1 MHPAEAAHGEG
12 LLLATLLQLIVIVL
26 AARAANLAMRRCGQ
40 PGVVGEI
47 IAGLLLGPSC
57 FGALLPQAAAFLFQG
72 PAAAPIGVLSQ
83 IGLILLMFQIGSE
96 FHFGQLAQPGRR
108 KAVAAI
114 AAASLAVPLGAGLL
128 LGLYSAPFLAAGTDR
143 LVYSLFFAVAMAI
156 TAVPVLGRILREFGL
171 TRTPLGVIAISA
183 AAVNDVV
190 GWVLLGLVSAFATAR
205 LSLPHA
211 ALQLAGIAGFALLLW
226 YLGRPLADRLVRRYQ
241 VTGGTAEGQLPGSLM
256 AIVLALLFAAAICTS
271 RLGLFAIFGGF
282 AVGLLFHRH
291 RAFVEAWRR
300 QVGQFVLVFFLPVFF
315 TCTGLRTNLLGL
327 DGVSDW
333 SWCALIVLV
342 AGAAKIVPVYFAAR
356 AAGMRN
362 EDAAACGVLMNTRAL
377 MELVVLNIGLDLGF
391 IPSKVFTLLVIMA
404 VATTLV
410 TAPLLRLRYRRG
422 GQPLVVAAEA

>member
-12 LLLATLLQLIVIVL
+12 VLLATLLQLIVIVL
-26 AARAANLAMRRCGQ
+26 AARAANLLMRRYGQ

-47 IAGLLLGPSC
+47 VAGLLLGPSC
-57 FGALLPQAAAFLFQG
+57 LGALWPQAGAFLFQQQ
-72 PAAAPIGVLSQ
+72 AAGPIGVLSQ

-96 FHFGQLAQPGRR
+96 FHFGQLGQAGRR
-108 KAVAAI
+108 RAVAMI
-114 AAASLAVPLGAGLL
+114 AAASLAAPLCAGLL
-128 LGLYSAPFLAAGTDR
+128 LGLCSAPFLAAGADP

-156 TAVPVLGRILREFGL
+156 TAVPVLGRIPRELGL
-171 TRTPLGVIAISA
+171 SHTPLGVVAISA
-183 AAVNDVV
+183 AAVNDVA
-190 GWVLLGLVSAFATAR
+190 GWVLLGLVSAFAAAR
-205 LSLPHA
+205 LSLSQA
-211 ALQLAGIAGFALLLW
+211 ALQLAGIAAFVLLLW
-226 YLGRPLADRLVRRYQ
+226 VLGRPLVGRLLRRYP
-241 VTGGTAEGQLPGSLM
+241 VADGQLPGSLM

-300 QVGQFVLVFFLPVFF
+300 QAGQFVLVLFLPVFF

-327 DGVSDW
+327 DSLSDW

-356 AAGMRN
+356 GAGMPR

-391 IPSKVFTLLVIMA
+391 IPPKVFTLLVIMA

-410 TAPLLRLRYRRG
+410 TTPLLRLRYRRS
-422 GQPLVVAAEA
+422 GQPLALAVEA

>member
-1 MHPAEAAHGEG
+1 MHPAEAARGEG
-12 LLLATLLQLIVIVL
+12 VLLATLLQLIVIVL
-26 AARAANLAMRRCGQ
+26 AARAANLVMRRCGQ

-57 FGALLPQAAAFLFQG
+57 FGALLPQAASFLFQG
-72 PAAAPIGVLSQ
+72 PAAAPIDVLSQ

-96 FHFGQLAQPGRR
+96 FHFGQLAQPGQR

-128 LGLYSAPFLAAGTDR
+128 LGLSSAPFLAAGADR

-156 TAVPVLGRILREFGL
+156 TAVPVMGRILREFGM
-171 TRTPLGVIAISA
+171 TRTPVGVIAISA
-183 AAVNDVV
+183 AAVNDLV

-205 LSLPHA
+205 LSLQHA
-211 ALQLAGIAGFALLLW
+211 ALQLAGIAAFVLLLW
-226 YLGRPLADRLVRRYQ
+226 HLGRPLADRLVRRYPA
-241 VTGGTAEGQLPGSLM
+241 TEGQLPGNLM
-256 AIVLALLFAAAICTS
+256 AIVLALLFAAAIGTS

-327 DGVSDW
+327 DSVSDW

-391 IPSKVFTLLVIMA
+391 IPPKVFTLLVIMA

-410 TAPLLRLRYRRG
+410 TAPLLRLRYRRS

>member
-12 LLLATLLQLIVIVL
+12 VLLATLLQLIVIVL

-57 FGALLPQAAAFLFQG
+57 LGALLPQTAGFLFQG

-96 FHFGQLAQPGRR
+96 FHFGQLAQAGQR

-128 LGLYSAPFLAAGTDR
+128 LGLCSAPFLAAGADR
-143 LVYSLFFAVAMAI
+143 LVYSLFFAVALAI

-171 TRTPLGVIAISA
+171 TRTPVGVIAISA
-183 AAVNDVV
+183 AAINDVV
-190 GWVLLGLVSAFATAR
+190 GWVLLGLVSAFATAK
-205 LSLPHA
+205 LSLQHA
-211 ALQLAGIAGFALLLW
+211 ALQLAGIAAFALLLW
-226 YLGRPLADRLVRRYQ
+226 YLGRPLADRLVRRYPL
-241 VTGGTAEGQLPGSLM
+241 TGGAAEGQLPGSLM
-256 AIVLALLFAAAICTS
+256 AIVLALLFAAAIGTS

-300 QVGQFVLVFFLPVFF
+300 QVGQFVLVLFLPVFF

-327 DGVSDW
+327 DSFSDW

-356 AAGMRN
+356 AAGLRS

-377 MELVVLNIGLDLGF
+377 TELVVLNIGLELGF
-391 IPSKVFTLLVIMA
+391 IPPKVFTVLVIMA
-404 VATTLV
+404 VATTLA
-410 TAPLLRLRYRRG
+410 TAPLLRLRYRRS
-422 GQPLVVAAEA
+422 GQPLAVAVEA